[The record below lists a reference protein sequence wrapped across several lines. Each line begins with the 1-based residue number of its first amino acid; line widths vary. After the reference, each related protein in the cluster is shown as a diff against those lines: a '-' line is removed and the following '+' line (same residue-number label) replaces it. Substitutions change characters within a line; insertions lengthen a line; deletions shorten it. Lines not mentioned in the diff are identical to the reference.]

1 MNSCHGM
8 NAGNTLIATP
18 FLGIP
23 STLRGR
29 VSQHLQSNSKRGA
42 MGVLTTPE
50 ACESFSVARESL
62 SERKTDREMFADMP

>member
-1 MNSCHGM
+1 
-8 NAGNTLIATP
+8 
-18 FLGIP
+18 
-23 STLRGR
+23 
-29 VSQHLQSNSKRGA
+29 